1 MMKSEEKD
9 VDYAEFYLKAQKEFK
24 QIADCVNKREYFQA
38 EKHAMNA
45 MVDMKMLWNSLII
58 LKEKHLKLWRNN
70 EQG

>member
-24 QIADCVNKREYFQA
+24 LIADCVNKREYFQA

-58 LKEKHLKLWRNN
+58 LKEKHLKLWRDN